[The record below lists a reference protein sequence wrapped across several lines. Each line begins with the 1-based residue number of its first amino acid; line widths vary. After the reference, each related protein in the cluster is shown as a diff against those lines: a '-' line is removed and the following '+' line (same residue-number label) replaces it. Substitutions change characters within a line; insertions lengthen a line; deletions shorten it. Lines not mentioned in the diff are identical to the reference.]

1 MLPLISILYLVSAK
15 KNVMFPLMCFYN
27 CIVCT
32 LGEEPKGKDFDL
44 KKIRSELKMP
54 VDIASTV
61 AVKASS
67 PVPPPLPPP
76 QTPSTVPTTTPS
88 IPTASPPAQQP
99 VDSLASGPGGG
110 DDDIYEF
117 REPEPFEFEVRARR
131 ESPFNEDRV
140 HHRFVQRKSTKE
152 EEDEPSP
159 KKPTTVPVV
168 ISLLY

>member
-1 MLPLISILYLVSAK
+1 MYLNYVL
-15 KNVMFPLMCFYN
+15 V
-27 CIVCT
+27 I
-32 LGEEPKGKDFDL
+32 GDEPKGKDFDL

-54 VDIASTV
+54 VDIAPTV
-61 AVKASS
+61 AARTS
-67 PVPPPLPPP
+67 PVPPSLPPP
-76 QTPSTVPTTTPS
+76 PVNSTTNTTTPS

-99 VDSLASGPGGG
+99 VDFVSGSGGG

-140 HHRFVQRKSTKE
+140 HHRFAQRKSTKE

-159 KKPTTVPVV
+159 KKAATVPVV
-168 ISLLY
+168 SWNKNRPKIWLELTIPMLFSAVWFGRTK